1 VAAVEALEPSGGEDE
16 KHKVVLRNGKVL
28 HGLQFFNQYQQAMTE
43 PNLIRAKGVCGF
55 LLHEGP
61 RKWENIPKSERLR
74 AVAEL
79 VWEFKDDDWT
89 WGYSHPIFEDMVR
102 KTVRENNRQVNSLRL
117 AARTPGSHRAGPV
130 VKLEPSAVARTG
142 LSHDQEGD
150 LEGSRME
157 TPIRTVKVE
166 EHSEVH
172 AEEPFPFTPGHLH
185 IARYMC
191 GLNVSEIKTWEEI
204 SPSEK
209 YHALMLL
216 SEGFEYTGWDSNVYE
231 QLLKRLIEDCNDDL
245 RDLHAPVSE
254 SSMVAIKPEVAIQP
268 ENVSNHELPQRARS
282 S

>member
-1 VAAVEALEPSGGEDE
+1 VVAVEALMPSRDEDE

-28 HGLQFFNQYQQAMTE
+28 NGLQFFTQYHQAMTE

-61 RKWENIPKSERLR
+61 RKWGNIPKSERLR

-102 KTVRENNRQVNSLRL
+102 KIVRENNRQVNNHRL
-117 AARTPGSHRAGPV
+117 AARTPSLHGAAPV
-130 VKLEPSAVARTG
+130 VKLEPSTGAATG

-150 LEGSRME
+150 LQGCRED
-157 TPIRTVKVE
+157 TAICTVKLE

-185 IARYMC
+185 IARYIC

-231 QLLKRLIEDCNDDL
+231 QLLKRLVQDCNDDL
-245 RDLHAPVSE
+245 RDLHAPVWE
-254 SSMVAIKPEVAIQP
+254 SSMVKIKPEVAIQP
-268 ENVSNHELPQRARS
+268 EN
-282 S
+282 